1 MSQSSSQKTG
11 DGDERLSALYSNAT
25 AVRAIASAVEG
36 TIGPKGLD
44 TMLVD
49 GQGNVIITNDGV
61 TILGRMEVVHP
72 AARMLI
78 NVASA
83 QQEEIGDGTTTAT
96 LLAAAILQEGV
107 GQVERGVPVTRVIEG
122 IQQGVAYAVERLN
135 ARARGLEELA
145 DREQVLYKVAMVAG
159 REHEDIARLV
169 THAAQLIG
177 ADKLR
182 DPQYRLADHVM
193 SCGGA
198 DSEVFQGVVVTRQRM
213 SPQMPALVEG
223 ARILIV
229 DDALEPEELDSEAL
243 GTEAG
248 FQLYRQYKEEFR
260 LHLERLLTLGVNVV
274 FTDRGVSPVAEEI
287 LGEAGVMIVQRVAGK
302 DLRKIAEHT
311 GARPIKRTGLAKQPA
326 DLQKFLGT
334 ASSVHEDER
343 MENIRIIGGQ
353 GNSLATI
360 LVGASTEEVVGERLR
375 IARDSASSVQAAVR
389 GGVVPGGGAIEL
401 WLSREVEK
409 MRETVRGMTGFGV
422 DAVARALRKPMTQ
435 IVLNAGFNPLEKVEE
450 ASVAQVEQE
459 SDALAIDCDD
469 GEVVDMLAHGI
480 LDPTLVKSHA
490 LKAAGEVAVAIMRIH
505 TIIRMKDQRDD
516 VE

>member
-1 MSQSSSQKTG
+1 MSQSQGQSAKEQ
-11 DGDERLSALYSNAT
+11 DERLAALHSNAT

-61 TILGRMEVVHP
+61 TILNKMEVVHP

-96 LLAAAILQEGV
+96 LLAAALLQEGV
-107 GQVERGVPVTRVIEG
+107 AQVERGVPVTRVIEG
-122 IQQGVAYAVERLN
+122 IQAGVRFAVERLES
-135 ARARGLEELA
+135 RARELESLPDGA
-145 DREQVLYKVAMVAG
+145 LFQVAMVAG

-169 THAAQLIG
+169 TEAATLIG
-177 ADKLR
+177 YEKLR
-182 DPQYRLADHVM
+182 DSQYVLADHVIA
-193 SCGGA
+193 SEGA
-198 DSEVFQGVVVTRQRM
+198 DSEVFQGVIVSKQRM
-213 SPQMPALVEG
+213 SPQMPERVSD

-260 LHLERLLTLGVNVV
+260 DNLERLLDVEVNVV
-274 FTDRGVSPVAEEI
+274 FTGRGVSSLAEEV
-287 LGEAGVMIVQRVAGK
+287 LGEAGVMIVQRVSSK
-302 DLRKIAEHT
+302 ELRKIAEHT
-311 GARPIKRTGLAKQPA
+311 GARPIKRTGLGKAPKE
-326 DLQKFLGT
+326 LTKFLGQ
-334 ASSVHEDER
+334 AKNVSEDER
-343 MENIRIIGGQ
+343 MEQIRIADGAGK
-353 GNSLATI
+353 SLATI
-360 LVGASTEEVVGERLR
+360 LVGAATEEVVGERFR
-375 IARDSASSVQAAVR
+375 IAKDAASSVQAAVK

-401 WLSREVEK
+401 WTAREVEK

-422 DAVARALRKPMTQ
+422 EAVARAMRKPMTQ

-450 ASVAQVEQE
+450 ANAAQVEQQ
-459 SDALAIDCDD
+459 SDSLAVDCDD
-469 GEVVDMLAHGI
+469 GRIQDMMEFGI
-480 LDPTLVKSHA
+480 FDPTLVKLHA
-490 LKAAGEVAVAIMRIH
+490 LRAAGEVTVAIMRIH
-505 TIIRMKDQRDD
+505 TIIRMRDQPHD
-516 VE
+516 EE